1 MAKKSVIF
9 RGIRKGAHLSRRVL
23 AKGANFSGRVEGKAD
38 RIINGTDRTIQIHD
52 RVLFEKF
59 YADGIPEITPIY
71 PALPKSN
78 RPANV
83 TLLLPSLQKSSFFGG
98 TATALIFA
106 AKVANTSTS
115 PLRIVET
122 LQHGG
127 ARPEEL
133 LAFLKSSGVELV
145 SGAIELVD
153 LTPRTYINYGYLEL
167 HPEDTMIASAWWDA
181 HLLDK
186 LPLLKPYI
194 YLIQDYEPI
203 FYNNS
208 DRYVLA
214 ENSYRSDR
222 FIPVCNTK
230 LMYDFMCAQGYSSVK
245 QKGFWF
251 EPAVA
256 PRSGT
261 RKKKVADKKRLFLYG
276 RPSVDRNLFFMALS
290 CLNRVF
296 DDESVSKSEWEVYMA
311 GQDKLPDITLNS
323 GVTVVNKGKMS
334 LADYY
339 SFIDS
344 VDVAISPMM
353 APHPN
358 YPTLEFASKGA
369 QVVTTK
375 YGLKTDLSFYSKN
388 IHTCNLDPESME
400 RAILLAMQRSTIDKQ
415 TPSNILSDWNESLS
429 KTVKEVVKAL

>member
-1 MAKKSVIF
+1 VAKKSVVF
-9 RGIRKGAHLSRRVL
+9 RGIRKGAHISRRVL
-23 AKGANFSGRVEGKAD
+23 AKGAHFSGRVEGKAD

-52 RVLFEKF
+52 RVLLEKF
-59 YADGIPEITPIY
+59 YADALPEIIPIY

-78 RPANV
+78 RPSNV

-106 AKVANTSTS
+106 AKIANSAKAS
-115 PLRIVET
+115 LRIVET

-127 ARPEEL
+127 ARSEEL
-133 LAFLKSSGVELV
+133 ITFLKASGVELE
-145 SGAIELVD
+145 SGSIELVD

-167 HPEDTMIASAWWDA
+167 HPDDIMIASAWWDA
-181 HLLDK
+181 HLLDR
-186 LPLLKPYI
+186 LPLQRPYI

-214 ENSYRSDR
+214 ENTYRSDH
-222 FIPVCNTK
+222 FIPVCNTR
-230 LMYDFMCAQGYSSVK
+230 LMYDFMCKKGYVSVK
-245 QKGFWF
+245 KKGVWF

-256 PRSGT
+256 PRT
-261 RKKKVADKKRLFLYG
+261 AAPKKSVPGKKRLFLYG
-276 RPSVDRNLFFMALS
+276 RPSVERNLFFMALN
-290 CLNRVF
+290 CLNRAF
-296 DDESVSKSEWEVYMA
+296 DDESINKSEWEVYMA

-323 GVTVVNKGKMS
+323 GVTVVNKGKMH
-334 LADYY
+334 LAEYY
-339 SFIDS
+339 SFLDT
-344 VDVAISPMM
+344 VHVAISPMM

-375 YGLKTDLSFYSKN
+375 YDIKTDLSAYSKN
-388 IHTCNLDPESME
+388 IHMCELNPESME
-400 RAILLAMQRSTIDKQ
+400 RAILLAMERVTSSKTA
-415 TPSNILSDWNESLS
+415 SHSILSDWNAALN
-429 KTVKEVVKAL
+429 KTVKDVLKAL